1 MSEAAGAAGTGATGR
16 PLRAGVIGVGA
27 LGFHHTRLL
36 AALPGAELVG
46 IHDADPAAARRAAEA
61 HGARVF
67 ADLAELTEQLEVA
80 VVAVPTVVH
89 AEVAVPLLE
98 RGVHC
103 LVEKPIAPDLA
114 DADRILRAAGSSG
127 AVLGVGHVEFY
138 NPAVQVLL
146 AAALQARFVEVQR
159 LAQFTLR
166 SLDVDVV
173 KDLMIHDLQILHA
186 LDRSPL
192 AEVRAT
198 GIDVLSARVDI
209 ANARLAFASGC
220 VANVTASRVSADR
233 VRKLRVFSP
242 ASYYSLDYQAQEIK
256 GYRLLE
262 AGEAGEGAAGRGA
275 AAGVQVGGRAIVPA
289 DLPVEPREP
298 LRGELEAFLARCRGE
313 TDGFFVDGAEG
324 RQALATALA
333 VMAAIEGVGA

>member
-1 MSEAAGAAGTGATGR
+1 MSDPAAGPGGR

-36 AALPGAELVG
+36 AALPGVELVG
-46 IHDADPAAARRAAEA
+46 IHDADPAAAKRAAEA

-67 ADLAELTEQLEVA
+67 GDLAELGEQLDAA

-114 DADRILRAAGSSG
+114 DADRILRAAESSG

-138 NPAVQVLL
+138 NPAVQALL
-146 AAALQARFVEVQR
+146 AAALKARFVEVQR

-186 LDRSPL
+186 LDPSPL

-198 GIDVLSARVDI
+198 GIAVLSERVDI
-209 ANARLAFASGC
+209 ANARLELESGC
-220 VANVTASRVSADR
+220 VANVTASRVSSER
-233 VRKLRVFSP
+233 VRKLRVFS
-242 ASYYSLDYQAQEIK
+242 ASSYHSLDYQAQEIK
-256 GYRLLE
+256 GYRLRE
-262 AGEAGEGAAGRGA
+262 AAPGDGGEGGA
-275 AAGVQVGGRAIVPA
+275 AAAVQVAGRAIESA

-313 TDGFFVDGAEG
+313 TAGFFVDGTEG
-324 RQALATALA
+324 RRALATALA
-333 VMAAIEGVGA
+333 VMAAIEG